1 MNHRKIANL
10 LSDLDRSPA
19 VEWSEMLAGN
29 AVVRIEESS
38 RMARIVLGFWYDQ
51 ELAEWVVVLSGQGVI
66 EFQEPEERVTLNPGD
81 HYLIDAHRR
90 HRVAS
95 TSNSEPTVWLAVFFD
110 ELGVVNSM

>member
-1 MNHRKIANL
+1 
-10 LSDLDRSPA
+10 
-19 VEWSEMLAGN
+19 MLAGN
-29 AVVRIEESS
+29 AVVRIE
-38 RMARIVLGFWYDQ
+38 RIVSNGQNSPPGFWYDQ

-95 TSNSEPTVWLAVFFD
+95 TSSSEPTVWLAVFFD
-110 ELGVVNSM
+110 DLGVVNSM